1 MKRIFITV
9 LLPSLSVQFVFA
21 KENKNNMMVQ
31 VNNSYGLKMRMLN
44 DLETREFAD
53 ELTVIFWKCYL
64 IIKQIY
70 L

>member
-1 MKRIFITV
+1 MKRIFFV
-9 LLPSLSVQFVFA
+9 LFLLPLSVQFVFA

-44 DLETREFAD
+44 DLKTREFAE
-53 ELTVIFWKCYL
+53 ELTAIFWKYYL
-64 IIKQIY
+64 IIKQIN